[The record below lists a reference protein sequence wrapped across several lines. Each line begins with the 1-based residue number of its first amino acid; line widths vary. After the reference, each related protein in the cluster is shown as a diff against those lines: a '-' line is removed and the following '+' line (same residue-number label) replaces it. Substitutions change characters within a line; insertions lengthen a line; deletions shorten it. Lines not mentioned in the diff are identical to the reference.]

1 MDKVKHNT
9 EVYNAY
15 VQPYITRFMDL
26 ALYKES
32 FNYLVENLPSNAEVF
47 ELGCGPGNVIRYLS
61 SKRPDIKFI
70 GIDLAPAMI
79 EAAQKENPEQKFYI
93 LDIRDIEV
101 IANRFDGIISAFSIP
116 YLLHSDLG
124 KMFTNCRKLLKPNGL
139 LYLSCM
145 EGPENRSGT
154 EKTSFSGEFKMY
166 ISYYT
171 RQYIKEIIDK
181 HGFELKEFLTQDY
194 PEQDG
199 SLTTDMIFIAR
210 KTSDSFSHKQF

>member
-1 MDKVKHNT
+1 MDTVRHNT
-9 EVYNAY
+9 EIYNTYTNAY
-15 VQPYITRFMDL
+15 ISRFMEL
-26 ALYKES
+26 SLYKDS
-32 FNYLVENLPSNAEVF
+32 FQYLLENLPQKSEVF
-47 ELGCGPGNVIRYLS
+47 ELGCGPGNVIKYLH

-79 EAAQKENPEQKFYI
+79 EAAKKENPEQKFYV

-116 YLLHSDLG
+116 YLLHSDVETLL
-124 KMFTNCRKLLKPNGL
+124 TNCRKLLKPGGL

-145 EGPENRSGT
+145 EGPENSSGKET
-154 EKTSFSGEFKMY
+154 TSFSGAFVMY

-171 RQYIKEIIDK
+171 RQHMKELIKK
-181 HGFELKEFLTQDY
+181 HGFELLEFNTQDY

-199 SLTTDMIFIAR
+199 SVTIDLFFVCKKR
-210 KTSDSFSHKQF
+210 